1 MKKLLMLMI
10 ATAMVT
16 TAALAQMDQK
26 KDYKKERAEWESKI
40 KTELSLTTDQVA
52 KFDALHKE
60 YNDKMDAIATDATT
74 DKEALKEKKMA
85 LKKEKETKL
94 NEILTPEQ
102 QTKYKELI
110 EKKKKAMEAK
120 PSGS

>member
-1 MKKLLMLMI
+1 MI

-26 KDYKKERAEWESKI
+26 KDYKKERAEWETKI
-40 KTELSLTTDQVA
+40 KTELNLTTDQVA
-52 KFDALHKE
+52 KFDALNKE

-74 DKEALKEKKMA
+74 DKEALKEKKMS

-94 NEILTPEQ
+94 NEILTTEQ

-120 PSGS
+120 LSGS